1 MKNIRQFI
9 LILFFL
15 IIAFPAI
22 SKIHN
27 TTFAYWDKPDVN
39 FLYTLPKKIDKDTKI
54 LFIIHG
60 NSRNADTYLNAWQ
73 ELAYERNVIL
83 VAPEFTREN
92 YINFNTLMMSK
103 SNGDLLKDETLYL
116 NNSIEYFFNFF
127 KSKYK
132 LHTNTYKIYGHS
144 AGAQFVHRYLLITKD
159 PAIDQ
164 AVIANAG
171 WYTVISDNNYPY
183 GIRNIPVEFKGN
195 QLKNFLDYRIS
206 LLIGSADLGNT
217 SLNTSD
223 GAMLQGA
230 NRYQRAENFFDYL
243 LIYGEQKNL
252 PVRWKYQVVE
262 GGIHSNEKM
271 APSAFNILFYDIK

>member
-1 MKNIRQFI
+1 MIKKGLKVRVLTGKDKKKEGEVIEIDRSNNRAKIKGLNLVKKHMKTTKEKKGGI
-9 LILFFL
+9 
-15 IIAFPAI
+15 I
-22 SKIHN
+22 SKE
-27 TTFAYWDKPDVN
+27 N
-39 FLYTLPKKIDKDTKI
+39 F
-54 LFIIHG
+54 
-60 NSRNADTYLNAWQ
+60 
-73 ELAYERNVIL
+73 
-83 VAPEFTREN
+83 
-92 YINFNTLMMSK
+92 INFNTLMMSK

-116 NNSIEYFFNFF
+116 NDSIEYFFNFF

-144 AGAQFVHRYLLITKD
+144 AGAQFVHRYLLITQE
-159 PAIDQ
+159 PAVDQ

-206 LLIGSADLGNT
+206 LLIGSDDIGNT
-217 SLNTSD
+217 SLNTSE
-223 GAMLQGA
+223 GAMLQGL

-243 LIYGEQKNL
+243 LMYGEQKNL

-262 GGIHSNEKM
+262 GAIHSNEKM